1 MGTVSGYAKR
11 EDAIM
16 SNNVI
21 EDRSGYLK
29 DKLTLKEP
37 DQPPLTPSNHNP
49 MPKVS
54 KKLMKKL
61 YPEQGED
68 FTPLDMVQTK
78 NDETVFSRLNPHL
91 PQVKQ

>member
-37 DQPPLTPSNHNP
+37 D
-49 MPKVS
+49 
-54 KKLMKKL
+54 
-61 YPEQGED
+61 
-68 FTPLDMVQTK
+68 
-78 NDETVFSRLNPHL
+78 
-91 PQVKQ
+91 